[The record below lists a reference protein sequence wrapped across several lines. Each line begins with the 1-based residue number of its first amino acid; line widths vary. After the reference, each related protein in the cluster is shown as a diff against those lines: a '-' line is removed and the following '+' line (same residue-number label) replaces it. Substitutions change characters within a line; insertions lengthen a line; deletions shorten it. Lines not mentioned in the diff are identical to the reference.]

1 MIKKALLGLICHI
14 SLKAKKGKKSAVIE
28 TGSHLQT
35 SVPSNP
41 IIKTGVHFTVKRY
54 GEALSRLANE

>member
-1 MIKKALLGLICHI
+1 MIKKGNII
-14 SLKAKKGKKSAVIE
+14 SKVKKGKKSAV
-28 TGSHLQT
+28 SVARSYLQT

-54 GEALSRLANE
+54 GEAFRRLANE

>member
-1 MIKKALLGLICHI
+1 MIKKGNII
-14 SLKAKKGKKSAVIE
+14 SKVKKGKKSAVIE

-54 GEALSRLANE
+54 GEAFRRLANE

>member
-1 MIKKALLGLICHI
+1 MIKKGNI
-14 SLKAKKGKKSAVIE
+14 SSKAKKGKKSDVSVA
-28 TGSHLQT
+28 GSRLQT

-54 GEALSRLANE
+54 GEAFRRLANE